1 MLPEAFTDR
10 MQEMLSAEEYQ
21 AFLKS
26 YGEPKKQA
34 LRLNPLK
41 GDSGRFLE
49 LCPFSLTRVPWE
61 ENGYYFDSEDRPGKH
76 PFHEA
81 GVYYIQEAS
90 AMAPVPFLAAKPGER
105 ILDLCA
111 APGGKSTQIAAAMQG
126 EGILVCNEYNRK
138 RAEILAEN
146 IERMGVA
153 NAIVVNHDSAQLSE
167 LFPGYFD
174 RILVDAPCSGEGMFR
189 KNEEAVTEWSP
200 ENVELCAERQ
210 DEILD
215 QAAIMLHDG
224 GRLVYSTCTFAP
236 AEDEG
241 SVQRFLDRHPE
252 FSLLTVEMPEGM
264 EPGRKEWAEG
274 GSDELSKTIRLW
286 PHKLMGEGHFL
297 AVLQKEGY
305 NEKEERPS
313 RYGYATPAREK
324 DYEAYLAFQKE
335 HLRKN
340 REGIPVLFGD
350 QLYLLPKGAPA
361 LKGLRVLR
369 AGLHLGTL
377 KKNRFEPGH
386 ALALSLKKDEFEPV
400 CDLTVGEGFAE
411 KYLRGETFETKG
423 APSWNLIT
431 IEGYSLGFGKNANGI
446 MKNHYPKGL
455 RKNW

>member
-1 MLPEAFTDR
+1 
-10 MQEMLSAEEYQ
+10 
-21 AFLKS
+21 
-26 YGEPKKQA
+26 
-34 LRLNPLK
+34 
-41 GDSGRFLE
+41 
-49 LCPFSLTRVPWE
+49 
-61 ENGYYFDSEDRPGKH
+61 
-76 PFHEA
+76 
-81 GVYYIQEAS
+81 
-90 AMAPVPFLAAKPGER
+90 
-105 ILDLCA
+105 
-111 APGGKSTQIAAAMQG
+111 
-126 EGILVCNEYNRK
+126 
-138 RAEILAEN
+138 
-146 IERMGVA
+146 
-153 NAIVVNHDSAQLSE
+153 
-167 LFPGYFD
+167 
-174 RILVDAPCSGEGMFR
+174 MFR

-252 FSLLTVEMPEGM
+252 FSLLSVKVPEGM

-335 HLRKN
+335 HLRRN